1 MNSINFIGNIG
12 RDAET
17 RFTPNGKAITSF
29 SVALTSGFGD
39 NKVTTWLNCSIF
51 GERGENVAGYILK
64 GKQIGVNGEFSA
76 RPYTTKDGVEK
87 LSLDVAVRDVT
98 LLGGKSDADDASTP
112 SSKNNAPSKQES
124 YDPMDDLESDIPF

>member
-12 RDAET
+12 QNATT

-51 GERGENVAGYILK
+51 GERGEKLADYIVK
-64 GKQIGVNGEFSA
+64 GKQIGISGEFTA
-76 RPYTTKDGVEK
+76 RPYATKEGVEK

-98 LLGGKSDADDASTP
+98 LLGGKDGQSDTSTP
-112 SSKNNAPSKQES
+112 SAKNNAPKT
-124 YDPMDDLESDIPF
+124 YDGMSETEFDEQIPF

>member
-51 GERGENVAGYILK
+51 GERGEKLAGYILN
-64 GKQIGVNGEFSA
+64 GKQIGVSGEFSA

-98 LLGGKSDADDASTP
+98 LLGGKDDKSDTSVP
-112 SSKNNAPSKQES
+112 SAKNNAPKTYAGMTEPEF
-124 YDPMDDLESDIPF
+124 DETIPF